1 MHSLT
6 NHEGQGYHEL
16 TAVPAMAYCNRETTA
31 WRNIRSSVW
40 LHLRPWRCV
49 SALKGITSS
58 AERGQALSKPTLAT
72 LLSQNENKQYSKVGW
87 NHLSLLVGYA
97 WKYSRL
103 FRCRC
108 SKESGGGEWQLYFPR
123 CHEKQS
129 GHVCWE
135 SCSFQQI
142 HSCIAANIL
151 LFFGLCQCRV
161 QLFTYLQGCHV
172 FKRLG

>member
-108 SKESGGGEWQLYFPR
+108 SKESGGGG
-123 CHEKQS
+123 S
-129 GHVCWE
+129 D
-135 SCSFQQI
+135 SCTS
-142 HSCIAANIL
+142 HGAMKSRAATSA
-151 LFFGLCQCRV
+151 GRV
-161 QLFTYLQGCHV
+161 VPSSRYTAA
-172 FKRLG
+172 